1 VFTDI
6 PGRTGGT
13 NEGDHVRR
21 ITVLFTAL
29 LALGMLAAPAA
40 AHHDH
45 NLNNPSGCVTI
56 RVGHQAHRPGD
67 PGLKFHGSAHVGAAV
82 EHHPSGHEFGP
93 NIGILGKGNSPVWV
107 GGFECPAE

>member
-1 VFTDI
+1 M
-6 PGRTGGT
+6 
-13 NEGDHVRR
+13 RR

-29 LALGMLAAPAA
+29 LLALGMLATPAA

-56 RVGHQAHRPGD
+56 KVGHQTHGPND

-82 EHHPSGHEFGP
+82 EHHPTGHAFGE
-93 NIGILGKGNSPVWV
+93 NIGILGRGNSPVWV
-107 GGFECPAE
+107 GGNGCP